1 MMKFVKTLLLSITAL
16 ILLVVISVALAFF
29 FIDPSR
35 YKLAIESVFAEQTG
49 LRLTIAG
56 DINWSFR
63 PVFGLS
69 LMDLRLNNPHS
80 RMELASLSEI
90 SIKVQPRALLDGRL
104 EMQEFIANNLHI
116 NWIVD
121 SNGTSNWQIP
131 TETRTATPSTSRS
144 AAGTDIAAVIEQ
156 IIVNNASLAIQDQ
169 QRGLNNTLSHVNFN
183 SSNTNVENRPFPF
196 ELNFQIADNDG
207 DQHASMRIA
216 STATI
221 DYAAGNARFDA
232 LEFRLNPLQLSG
244 TVAIENFH
252 NSMSWRGQ
260 LSSNTFTLSD
270 FLDLYVRAPMDSSLS
285 SGLPGNYNADSD
297 QFNVQIEFSGD
308 AQQLTIPNLT
318 LALDAMRLTVEAD
331 YALASPGR
339 PANLRYN
346 LNANALDLN
355 PYTRASEPGAEASA
369 TADPASLPQSATAAA
384 QDTPL
389 PIEFLQS
396 MNIQANHHI
405 ESLALA
411 GLNFGAINAQV
422 SLQNGLL
429 NVNLRPVAFYDGQFT
444 GVINF
449 DTRQTPP
456 TLTGISSVQGINV
469 AQMAQA
475 IPSAAFAQ
483 GRLHM
488 ESVYTL
494 RGSTINQMLD
504 TVSGTSSFSLAD
516 NAIDVG
522 IVKQVF
528 SSISVLSPAGSLD
541 FAQQWPD
548 TVQFSTF
555 EGHLILAEGLA
566 RNQQLRVS
574 MDNFEIAATGG
585 IDLAAE
591 RFNYDVLL
599 TLYGEPARQTIPV
612 APLYQGVGWP
622 VLCNARFDADFS
634 QYCGPDFGKVRD
646 LFVEISRNEVQRR
659 VQDAVTDQVPEELQ
673 DRARGLLDSLF
684 R

>member
-16 ILLVVISVALAFF
+16 IVLVVISVALAFF

-35 YKLAIESVFAEQTG
+35 YKPAIESVFAEQTG

-56 DINWSFR
+56 DIDWSFR

-69 LMDLRLNNPHS
+69 LTDLRLNNPNS
-80 RMELASLSEI
+80 RMELASLSEM
-90 SIKVQPRALLDGRL
+90 SIKIQPRALLDGRL
-104 EMQEFIANNLHI
+104 EMQEFIASNLHI

-121 SNGTSNWQIP
+121 SNGTSNWQTQ
-131 TETRTATPSTSRS
+131 TETRASTPPSSSS
-144 AAGTDIAAVIEQ
+144 AAGTEIAATIEQ
-156 IIVNNASLAIQDQ
+156 ITINNASLSIQDQ
-169 QRGLNNTLSHVNFN
+169 QRGLNSTLSNVNFN
-183 SSNTNVENRPFPF
+183 STDTNVENRPFPF
-196 ELNFQIADNDG
+196 ELDFQLADNIDG
-207 DQHASMRIA
+207 QHTSMSIA

-221 DYAAGNARFDA
+221 DFAAGNARFDA
-232 LEFRLNPLQLSG
+232 LEFKLNPMQLSG
-244 TVAIENFH
+244 ALAIENFH
-252 NSMSWRGQ
+252 NSMTWRGQ
-260 LSSNTFTLSD
+260 LSSNTFNLRD

-285 SGLPGNYNADSD
+285 AGLPGAYNDASD
-297 QFNVQIEFSGD
+297 QFNAQIEFSGD
-308 AQQLTIPNLT
+308 EQQLAIPNLT
-318 LALDAMRLTVEAD
+318 LALDAMQVTVDAN
-331 YALASPGR
+331 YALASQGS
-339 PANLRYN
+339 PAVLRYN

-355 PYTRASEPGAEASA
+355 PYTRASEPVTETSD

-384 QDTPL
+384 EDTPL
-389 PIEFLQS
+389 PIELLQS
-396 MNIQANHHI
+396 MNIQASHNI
-405 ESLALA
+405 ESLAIA

-422 SLQNGLL
+422 SLQSGLL

-456 TLTGISSVQGINV
+456 ALTGISSVQGVNV
-469 AQMAQA
+469 AQMAA
-475 IPSAAFAQ
+475 AMPATAFAQ
-483 GRLHM
+483 GRLNM

-494 RGSTINQMLD
+494 RGSTLNQMLD

-541 FAQQWPD
+541 LAQQWPD
-548 TVQFSTF
+548 TVQFSSF

-585 IDLAAE
+585 IDLSSE
-591 RFNYDVLL
+591 DFNYDVLL
-599 TLYGEPARQTIPV
+599 TLYGEPVLQTIPV

-622 VLCNARFDADFS
+622 VVCNARFDADFS
-634 QYCGPDFGKVRD
+634 QYCGPDFSKVRD

-659 VQDAVTDQVPEELQ
+659 VQDAVTDQVPEDLQ

>member
-1 MMKFVKTLLLSITAL
+1 MKFVKTLLLSITAL
-16 ILLVVISVALAFF
+16 IVLVVISVALAFF

-35 YKLAIESVFAEQTG
+35 YKPAIESVFAEQTG

-56 DINWSFR
+56 DIDWSFR

-69 LMDLRLNNPHS
+69 LMDLRLNNPNS
-80 RMELASLSEI
+80 RMELASLSEM

-104 EMQEFIANNLHI
+104 EMQEFIASNLHI

-121 SNGTSNWQIP
+121 SNGTSNWQTQ
-131 TETRTATPSTSRS
+131 TETRAPTPPTSSS
-144 AAGTDIAAVIEQ
+144 AAGTEIAAAVEQ
-156 IIVNNASLAIQDQ
+156 ITINNASLSIQDQ
-169 QRGLNNTLSHVNFN
+169 QRGLNSTLSNVNFN
-183 SSNTNVENRPFPF
+183 STDTNVENRPFPF
-196 ELNFQIADNDG
+196 ELDFQLADNNDE
-207 DQHASMRIA
+207 QHASMSIA

-221 DYAAGNARFDA
+221 DFAAGNARFDA
-232 LEFRLNPLQLSG
+232 LEFKLNPMQLSG
-244 TVAIENFH
+244 ALAIENFH
-252 NSMSWRGQ
+252 NSMTWRGQ
-260 LSSNTFTLSD
+260 LSSNTFNLRD

-285 SGLPGNYNADSD
+285 AGLPGAYNDASD
-297 QFNVQIEFSGD
+297 QFNAQIEFSGD
-308 AQQLTIPNLT
+308 AQQLAIPNLT
-318 LALDAMRLTVEAD
+318 LALDAMQVTVDAN
-331 YALASPGR
+331 YALASQGS
-339 PANLRYN
+339 PAVLRYN

-355 PYTRASEPGAEASA
+355 PYTRASEPVTEASD
-369 TADPASLPQSATAAA
+369 TADPASLPQSTTAPAE
-384 QDTPL
+384 DTPL
-389 PIEFLQS
+389 PIELLQS
-396 MNIQANHHI
+396 MNIQANHNI
-405 ESLALA
+405 ESLAIA
-411 GLNFGAINAQV
+411 GLNFGAINARV

-456 TLTGISSVQGINV
+456 ALTGISSVQGVNV
-469 AQMAQA
+469 AQMAA
-475 IPSAAFAQ
+475 AMPATAFAQ
-483 GRLHM
+483 GRLNM

-494 RGSTINQMLD
+494 RGSTVKQMLD

-541 FAQQWPD
+541 LAQQWPD
-548 TVQFSTF
+548 TVQFSSF

-585 IDLAAE
+585 IDLSSE
-591 RFNYDVLL
+591 NFNYDVLL
-599 TLYGEPARQTIPV
+599 TLYGEPVLQTIPV

-622 VLCNARFDADFS
+622 VVCNARFDADFS
-634 QYCGPDFGKVRD
+634 QYCGPDFSKVRD

-659 VQDAVTDQVPEELQ
+659 VQDAVTDQVPEDLQ